1 MCAHLEFPI
10 GGKTMVGE
18 NDGIALGFFDNP
30 IWGKLRVG
38 SNGGVDVLFK
48 NLWTAKESNLW
59 EYVM

>member
-1 MCAHLEFPI
+1 
-10 GGKTMVGE
+10 MVGE
-18 NDGIALGFFDNP
+18 NDGIALGFLDNP